1 MKDIIENLLLV
12 TFGGIIGSYITAR
25 FEKIKAW
32 RSYMI
37 VRAEA
42 DRNLRLLEI
51 FQKKITPHY
60 SSKNDQQEQIDQLM
74 DSYPDSIPVR
84 ILLLLREKM
93 PIWSYSAW
101 ESRLPLLAQILSESQ
116 TRKYFAMQ
124 VDLER
129 LSSIHACLTGLYVAN
144 QETMKDRAIELFD
157 EWESIATKRQNDG
170 NPFLKFTWRTRIASF
185 FGFHWI
191 S

>member
-1 MKDIIENLLLV
+1 
-12 TFGGIIGSYITAR
+12 
-25 FEKIKAW
+25 
-32 RSYMI
+32 
-37 VRAEA
+37 
-42 DRNLRLLEI
+42 
-51 FQKKITPHY
+51 
-60 SSKNDQQEQIDQLM
+60 
-74 DSYPDSIPVR
+74 
-84 ILLLLREKM
+84 M